1 MRTRIIA
8 VMELVLIFP
17 AALFMTALG
26 LRNLQLLQYERERR
40 RAM

>member
-17 AALFMTALG
+17 AALFMTALA

-40 RAM
+40 RAT